1 MERLTV
7 EQLKVIDLSL
17 IEWYYEQ
24 AMARHNDLVRVESL
38 ITERGY
44 TLFAIYFGILTA
56 AIGYILTHLSA
67 NDDAALTSGCLSIVV
82 FTSISIG
89 YIYHVIK
96 PHTLLAPGKEPDKFT
111 ILQYIA
117 YFKGKDKDID
127 QKKQVVSDELVVLQ
141 QKITAQE
148 AMNKKRVEYTKRSLA
163 FLIFGSFVAVTS
175 FLIAFAIY

>member
-67 NDDAALTSGCLSIVV
+67 MMMQL
-82 FTSISIG
+82 
-89 YIYHVIK
+89 
-96 PHTLLAPGKEPDKFT
+96 
-111 ILQYIA
+111 
-117 YFKGKDKDID
+117 
-127 QKKQVVSDELVVLQ
+127 
-141 QKITAQE
+141 
-148 AMNKKRVEYTKRSLA
+148 
-163 FLIFGSFVAVTS
+163 
-175 FLIAFAIY
+175 

>member
-1 MERLTV
+1 MERLTA

-17 IEWYYEQ
+17 IKWYYEQ

-56 AIGYILTHLSA
+56 AIGYILTHLSV
-67 NDDAALTSGCLSIVV
+67 NDDDALTSGCLSIVV

-111 ILQYIA
+111 IPQYIA
-117 YFKGKDKDID
+117 YFKGKDID

>member
-1 MERLTV
+1 MERLTA

-38 ITERGY
+38 ITERGD

-111 ILQYIA
+111 IPQYIA
-117 YFKGKDKDID
+117 YF
-127 QKKQVVSDELVVLQ
+127 
-141 QKITAQE
+141 
-148 AMNKKRVEYTKRSLA
+148 
-163 FLIFGSFVAVTS
+163 
-175 FLIAFAIY
+175 

>member
-1 MERLTV
+1 MERLTT
-7 EQLKVIDLSL
+7 EQLEVIDLSL

-24 AMARHNDLVRVESL
+24 ATTRHNDLVRVESL

-44 TLFAIYFGILTA
+44 TLFATYFAILTA
-56 AIGYILTHLSA
+56 SIGYILTHLNV
-67 NDDAALTSGCLSIVV
+67 NDDAALTAGCLSIVV

-89 YIYHVIK
+89 YIYKVIK
-96 PHTLLAPGKEPDKFT
+96 PHSFFSPGKDPDKFT
-111 ILQYIA
+111 IPQYIA
-117 YFKGKDKDID
+117 YFN

-141 QKITAQE
+141 QKITAQD

>member
-1 MERLTV
+1 MERLTA

-17 IEWYYEQ
+17 IKWYYEQ

-82 FTSISIG
+82 FTLISIG

-96 PHTLLAPGKEPDKFT
+96 PHTVFAPGKEPDKFT
-111 ILQYIA
+111 IPQYIA
-117 YFKGKDKDID
+117 YFKGKDKDTD
-127 QKKQVVSDELVVLQ
+127 QKKQVVSEVVLQ

>member
-1 MERLTV
+1 MERLTA

-24 AMARHNDLVRVESL
+24 AMVRHNDLVRVESL

-56 AIGYILTHLSA
+56 AIGYILTHLSV
-67 NDDAALTSGCLSIVV
+67 NDDDALTSGCLSIVV

-111 ILQYIA
+111 IPQYIA
-117 YFKGKDKDID
+117 YFKGKDID

>member
-1 MERLTV
+1 MERLTT
-7 EQLKVIDLSL
+7 EQLEVIDLSL

-24 AMARHNDLVRVESL
+24 ATTRHNDLVRVESL

-44 TLFAIYFGILTA
+44 TLFATYFAILTA
-56 AIGYILTHLSA
+56 SVGYILTHLNV
-67 NDDAALTSGCLSIVV
+67 NDDAALTAGCLSIVV

-89 YIYHVIK
+89 YIYKVIK
-96 PHTLLAPGKEPDKFT
+96 PHSFFSPGKDPDKFT
-111 ILQYIA
+111 IPQYIA
-117 YFKGKDKDID
+117 YFKGKDTD

-141 QKITAQE
+141 QKITAQD

>member
-1 MERLTV
+1 MERLTA

-24 AMARHNDLVRVESL
+24 AMVRHNDLVRVESL

-56 AIGYILTHLSA
+56 AIGYILTHLSV
-67 NDDAALTSGCLSIVV
+67 NDDDALTSGCLSIVV
-82 FTSISIG
+82 FTFISIG

-96 PHTLLAPGKEPDKFT
+96 PHTVFAPGKEPDKFT
-111 ILQYIA
+111 IPQYIA
-117 YFKGKDKDID
+117 YFKGKDID